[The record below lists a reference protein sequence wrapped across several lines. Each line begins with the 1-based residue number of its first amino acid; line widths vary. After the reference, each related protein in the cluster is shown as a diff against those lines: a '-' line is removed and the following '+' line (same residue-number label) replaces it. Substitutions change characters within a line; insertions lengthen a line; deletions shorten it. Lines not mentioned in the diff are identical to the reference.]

1 MKFVF
6 AAGFIAG
13 IVGMG
18 TMIRPLW
25 LTGVQ
30 STLVE
35 YGHGH
40 YDEKTRHFIL
50 DECKI
55 EGENYERKN

>member
-6 AAGFIAG
+6 AAGFFC
-13 IVGMG
+13 GMVLIG
-18 TMIRPLW
+18 MLTLVKPLW
-25 LTGVQ
+25 FNGVQ
-30 STLVE
+30 SMLVE

-50 DECKI
+50 DECK
-55 EGENYERKN
+55 K